1 MSLPSQ
7 DEGSPSVERAS
18 LARPEGSPN
27 RNAGNA
33 GSERERREREG
44 STAAQLRLLVHG
56 STGRL
61 GKVIVEVGQTQ
72 ADLTIKG
79 ATRQDPV
86 DKLILSADVVID
98 VTAPVATITVA
109 RLCSENR
116 TPLIVGTTG
125 HTPEQIEA
133 LRLVSKSCPVLLAP
147 NFSLGVNLLFWMAE
161 TAAAKLGKDFDVE
174 IVELHH
180 RLKKDAPSGTA
191 KRLAELIAAA
201 RALTYEKNARHGRE
215 GLVGERPD
223 DEIGVHAVRGG
234 DIIGE
239 HTVLFA
245 GLGER
250 LELTH
255 KASSRETFARGAIQ
269 AARWI
274 VGRSPGLY
282 EMRDVLGLGAGAR
295 S

>member
-1 MSLPSQ
+1 MSQPSEGGASGRT
-7 DEGSPSVERAS
+7 EGSPPAKF
-18 LARPEGSPN
+18 
-27 RNAGNA
+27 
-33 GSERERREREG
+33 
-44 STAAQLRLLVHG
+44 RLLVHG
-56 STGRL
+56 SSGRL
-61 GKVIVEVGQTQ
+61 GKVIVEVAKFQP
-72 ADLTIKG
+72 DLAIKG

-86 DKLILSADVVID
+86 DKLVGLADVVID
-98 VTAPVATITVA
+98 VTAPAATMAVA
-109 RLCSENR
+109 RLCSENQK
-116 TPLIVGTTG
+116 PLVVGTTG
-125 HTPEQIEA
+125 HHQEQIEA
-133 LRLVSKSCPVLLAP
+133 LRSVSQRCPVLLAP

-161 TAAAKLGKDFDVE
+161 TAGAKLGKDFDVE

-201 RALTYEKNARHGRE
+201 RQLNYEQNARHGRE
-215 GLVGERPD
+215 GLVGERPVH
-223 DEIGVHAVRGG
+223 EIGVHAVRGG
-234 DIIGE
+234 DIVGE

-250 LELTH
+250 IELTH

-282 EMRDVLGLGAGAR
+282 EMRDVLGLGDR
-295 S
+295 

>member
-1 MSLPSQ
+1 MSLSS
-7 DEGSPSVERAS
+7 DGSPAS
-18 LARPEGSPN
+18 GNAV
-27 RNAGNA
+27 NAGNDMGA
-33 GSERERREREG
+33 PPVE
-44 STAAQLRLLVHG
+44 LRLLVHG
-56 STGRL
+56 ASGRL
-61 GKVIVEVGQTQ
+61 GKVIVEIVQSQ
-72 ADLTIKG
+72 PDLAVKG
-79 ATRQDPV
+79 ATRQDPI
-86 DKLILSADVVID
+86 DKLIISADVVID
-98 VTAPVATITVA
+98 VSAPSATTAVA
-109 RLCSENR
+109 RLCSENQ
-116 TPLIVGTTG
+116 TPLVVGTTG
-125 HTPEQIEA
+125 HTQDQIEA
-133 LRLVSKSCPVLLAP
+133 LRLVSQKCPVLLAP

-201 RALTYEKNARHGRE
+201 RRLTYEKNTRHGRE
-215 GLVGERPD
+215 GLVGERPV

-255 KASSRETFARGAIQ
+255 EASSRETFARGAIQ

-282 EMRDVLGLGAGAR
+282 EMRDVLGLREGAR

>member
-1 MSLPSQ
+1 MSQPAQ
-7 DEGSPSVERAS
+7 GSPPVERAS
-18 LARPEGSPN
+18 VARPKGSA
-27 RNAGNA
+27 RA
-33 GSERERREREG
+33 E
-44 STAAQLRLLVHG
+44 LRLLVHG
-56 STGRL
+56 AAGRL
-61 GKVIVEVGQTQ
+61 GKVIVEVAESQ
-72 ADLTIKG
+72 ADLAAKG
-79 ATRQDPV
+79 ATREDPV
-86 DKLILSADVVID
+86 DKLIMSADVVID
-98 VTAPVATITVA
+98 VTAPGATVTVA
-109 RLCSENR
+109 RLCSENQ
-116 TPLIVGTTG
+116 TPLVVGTTG
-125 HTPEQIEA
+125 HTEEQIET
-133 LRLVSKSCPVLLAP
+133 LRLVSQRCPVLLAP
-147 NFSLGVNLLFWMAE
+147 NFSLGINLLFWMAE
-161 TAAAKLGKDFDVE
+161 TAAARLGKDFDVE

-201 RALTYEKNARHGRE
+201 RQLSYQKNTRHGRE
-215 GLVGERPD
+215 GLVGERPA

-255 KASSRETFARGAIQ
+255 KAASRETFARGAIQ

-282 EMRDVLGLGAGAR
+282 EMRDVLDLG
-295 S
+295 SS

>member
-1 MSLPSQ
+1 MSLPS
-7 DEGSPSVERAS
+7 EGAGSPPGERAF
-18 LARPEGSPN
+18 LRPRDEPT
-27 RNAGNA
+27 
-33 GSERERREREG
+33 G
-44 STAAQLRLLVHG
+44 STLAQLRLLVHG
-56 STGRL
+56 ATGRL
-61 GKVIVEVGQTQ
+61 GKVIVEVAQSQ
-72 ADLTIKG
+72 RDLAVKG

-86 DKLILSADVVID
+86 DKLIGSADVVID
-98 VTAPVATITVA
+98 VTGPAATITVA
-109 RLCSENR
+109 RLCSENQ
-116 TPLIVGTTG
+116 TPLVVGTTG
-125 HTPEQIEA
+125 HNQEQIEA
-133 LRLVSKSCPVLLAP
+133 LRLVSRRCPVLLAP

-201 RALTYEKNARHGRE
+201 RQLSYDKNARHGRE
-215 GLVGERPD
+215 GLVGERPV

-234 DIIGE
+234 DIVGE

-250 LELTH
+250 IELTH

-274 VGRSPGLY
+274 VGRNPGLY
-282 EMRDVLGLGAGAR
+282 EMRDVLGLGEA
-295 S
+295 

>member
-1 MSLPSQ
+1 MTP
-7 DEGSPSVERAS
+7 VERAS
-18 LARPEGSPN
+18 LAGPEESP
-27 RNAGNA
+27 AV
-33 GSERERREREG
+33 E
-44 STAAQLRLLVHG
+44 LRLLVHG
-56 STGRL
+56 AGGRL
-61 GKVIVEVGQTQ
+61 GKVILEVAQSQ
-72 ADLTIKG
+72 ADLAVKG
-79 ATRQDPV
+79 ATRSDPV
-86 DKLILSADVVID
+86 DKLIMSADVVID
-98 VTAPVATITVA
+98 VTTPAATIAVA
-109 RLCSENR
+109 RLCSKNQ
-116 TPLIVGTTG
+116 TPLVVGTTG
-125 HTPEQIEA
+125 HTQEQCEA
-133 LRLVSKSCPVLLAP
+133 LRLVSQSCPVLVAP

-201 RALTYEKNARHGRE
+201 RQLSYEKNTRHGRE
-215 GLVGERPD
+215 GIVGERPV

-255 KASSRETFARGAIQ
+255 KASSRDTFACGAIQ

-274 VGRSPGLY
+274 VGRDPGMY
-282 EMRDVLGLGAGAR
+282 DMQDVLGLGAT

>member
-1 MSLPSQ
+1 MTPM
-7 DEGSPSVERAS
+7 ERAS
-18 LARPEGSPN
+18 LLSSEALAKEDARPDGAPSAE
-27 RNAGNA
+27 
-33 GSERERREREG
+33 
-44 STAAQLRLLVHG
+44 LRLLVHG
-56 STGRL
+56 ATGRL
-61 GKVIVEVGQTQ
+61 GKLILEVAQSQ
-72 ADLTIKG
+72 ADLVVKG

-86 DKLILSADVVID
+86 DKLVSSADVVID
-98 VTAPVATITVA
+98 VSAPTATIAVA
-109 RLCSENR
+109 RLCSENQK
-116 TPLIVGTTG
+116 PLVVGTTG
-125 HTPEQIEA
+125 HAQEQIEA
-133 LRLVSKSCPVLLAP
+133 LRLVSQRCPVLLAP

-161 TAAAKLGKDFDVE
+161 TVAATLGKDFDVE

-191 KRLAELIAAA
+191 KKLAELIAVA
-201 RALTYEKNARHGRE
+201 RQLSYEKNARHGRE
-215 GLVGERPD
+215 GLVGERPV
-223 DEIGVHAVRGG
+223 DEIGLHAVRGG

-255 KASSRETFARGAIQ
+255 KASNRETFARGAIQ

-282 EMRDVLGLGAGAR
+282 EMRDVLGIGAR
-295 S
+295 I

>member
-1 MSLPSQ
+1 MSQPTKGDRSART
-7 DEGSPSVERAS
+7 EGVPPAKF
-18 LARPEGSPN
+18 
-27 RNAGNA
+27 
-33 GSERERREREG
+33 
-44 STAAQLRLLVHG
+44 RLLVHG

-61 GKVIVEVGQTQ
+61 GKAIVEVAQSQ
-72 ADLTIKG
+72 PDLAIKG

-86 DKLILSADVVID
+86 DKLIGSADVVID
-98 VTAPVATITVA
+98 VTTPAGTMAVAG
-109 RLCSENR
+109 LCSENPA
-116 TPLIVGTTG
+116 PLVVGTTG
-125 HTPEQIEA
+125 HNQEQIEA
-133 LRLVSKSCPVLLAP
+133 LHLVSQRCPVLLAP

-161 TAAAKLGKDFDVE
+161 TVAAKLGKDFDVE

-191 KRLAELIAAA
+191 KRLAELVAAA
-201 RALTYEKNARHGRE
+201 RRLTYEKNARHGRE
-215 GLVGERPD
+215 GLVGERPV

-250 LELTH
+250 IELTH

-282 EMRDVLGLGAGAR
+282 EMRDVLGLGAR

>member
-1 MSLPSQ
+1 MTPVERVSLPSGATGARPK
-7 DEGSPSVERAS
+7 ESPSVE
-18 LARPEGSPN
+18 
-27 RNAGNA
+27 
-33 GSERERREREG
+33 
-44 STAAQLRLLVHG
+44 LRLLVHG
-56 STGRL
+56 AGGRL
-61 GKVIVEVGQTQ
+61 GKVILEVAQSQ
-72 ADLTIKG
+72 ADLAVKG
-79 ATRQDPV
+79 ATRPDPI
-86 DKLILSADVVID
+86 DKLIMSADVVID
-98 VTAPVATITVA
+98 ITTPAATIAVA

-116 TPLIVGTTG
+116 TPLVVGTTG
-125 HTPEQIEA
+125 HTQEQFEA
-133 LRLVSKSCPVLLAP
+133 LRLVSQSCPVLVAP

-191 KRLAELIAAA
+191 KRLADLIAAA
-201 RALTYEKNARHGRE
+201 RQLSYEKNTRHGRE
-215 GLVGERPD
+215 GMVGERPS

-250 LELTH
+250 IELTH
-255 KASSRETFARGAIQ
+255 RASSRETFARGAIQ

-274 VGRSPGLY
+274 VGQDPGMY
-282 EMRDVLGLGAGAR
+282 DMQDVLGLGARR
-295 S
+295 SEK

>member
-1 MSLPSQ
+1 MTPI
-7 DEGSPSVERAS
+7 ERAS
-18 LARPEGSPN
+18 LARPEGAPS
-27 RNAGNA
+27 A
-33 GSERERREREG
+33 E
-44 STAAQLRLLVHG
+44 LRLLVHG
-56 STGRL
+56 AAGRL
-61 GKVIVEVGQTQ
+61 GKLIVEVAQSQ
-72 ADLTIKG
+72 ADLAVKG
-79 ATRQDPV
+79 ATRLDPV
-86 DKLILSADVVID
+86 DKLVSSADVVID
-98 VTAPVATITVA
+98 VSAPTATTAVA
-109 RLCSENR
+109 RLCSENQK
-116 TPLIVGTTG
+116 PLVVGTTG
-125 HTPEQIEA
+125 HAQEQIDA
-133 LRLVSKSCPVLLAP
+133 LRLVSQRCPVLLAP

-161 TAAAKLGKDFDVE
+161 TVAATLGEDFDVE

-191 KRLAELIAAA
+191 KKLAELIAVA
-201 RALTYEKNARHGRE
+201 RQLSYEKNTRHGRE
-215 GLVGERPD
+215 GLVGERPV

-274 VGRSPGLY
+274 VGRSPGFY
-282 EMRDVLGLGAGAR
+282 EMRDVLGLGKEVGIQGIQGVQGSYDLSA
-295 S
+295 

>member
-1 MSLPSQ
+1 MSQPSKG
-7 DEGSPSVERAS
+7 DTSGRAEGSPPAKFS
-18 LARPEGSPN
+18 
-27 RNAGNA
+27 
-33 GSERERREREG
+33 
-44 STAAQLRLLVHG
+44 LLVHG

-61 GKVIVEVGQTQ
+61 GKIIVEVAQSQ
-72 ADLTIKG
+72 PDLAIQGT
-79 ATRQDPV
+79 TRQDPV
-86 DKLILSADVVID
+86 DKLIGSADDVID
-98 VTAPVATITVA
+98 VTAPTATLAVAG
-109 RLCSENR
+109 LCSENQ
-116 TPLIVGTTG
+116 TALVVGATG
-125 HTPEQIEA
+125 HNQEQIEA
-133 LRLVSKSCPVLLAP
+133 LRLVSQRCPVLLAP

-191 KRLAELIAAA
+191 KRLVELIAAA
-201 RALTYEKNARHGRE
+201 RQLTYEKNARHGRE
-215 GLVGERPD
+215 GLVGERPV

-239 HTVLFA
+239 HIVLFS

-250 LELTH
+250 IELTH

-282 EMRDVLGLGAGAR
+282 EMRDVLGIGAR

>member
-1 MSLPSQ
+1 MSLPS
-7 DEGSPSVERAS
+7 EG
-18 LARPEGSPN
+18 
-27 RNAGNA
+27 A
-33 GSERERREREG
+33 GSSPVEHEPAG
-44 STAAQLRLLVHG
+44 STPAQLRLLVHG
-56 STGRL
+56 ATGRL
-61 GKVIVEVGQTQ
+61 GKAIVEVAQSQG
-72 ADLTIKG
+72 DLAIKG

-86 DKLILSADVVID
+86 DKLIGSADVVID
-98 VTAPVATITVA
+98 VTAPAATITVA
-109 RLCSENR
+109 RLCSESQ
-116 TPLIVGTTG
+116 TPLVVGTTG
-125 HTPEQIEA
+125 HNQEQIET
-133 LRLVSKSCPVLLAP
+133 LRLVSQKCPVLLAP

-191 KRLAELIAAA
+191 KRVAELIAAA
-201 RALTYEKNARHGRE
+201 RQSSYEKNTRHGRE
-215 GLVGERPD
+215 GLVGERPA

-250 LELTH
+250 IELTH

-274 VGRSPGLY
+274 VGRTPGLY
-282 EMRDVLGLGAGAR
+282 EMRDVLGLKEGAR

>member
-1 MSLPSQ
+1 MSPPSQ
-7 DEGSPSVERAS
+7 GPGAPAVERGS
-18 LARPEGSPN
+18 LAVP
-27 RNAGNA
+27 A
-33 GSERERREREG
+33 GS
-44 STAAQLRLLVHG
+44 TPAQLRLLVHG
-56 STGRL
+56 ANGRL
-61 GKVIVEVGQTQ
+61 GKVIVEVAQSQG
-72 ADLTIKG
+72 DLVVKS

-86 DKLILSADVVID
+86 DKLIGSADVVID
-98 VTAPVATITVA
+98 VTAPAATIAVA
-109 RLCSENR
+109 RLCSENQ
-116 TPLIVGTTG
+116 TPLVIGTTG
-125 HTPEQIEA
+125 HGQEQIEA
-133 LRLVSKSCPVLLAP
+133 LRLVSQKCPVLLAS

-180 RLKKDAPSGTA
+180 RLKKDSPSGTA
-191 KRLAELIAAA
+191 KRLAEHIAAA
-201 RALTYEKNARHGRE
+201 RQLSYEKNARHGRE
-215 GLVGERPD
+215 GLVGERPV
-223 DEIGVHAVRGG
+223 DEIGIHAVRGG

-250 LELTH
+250 IELTH

-282 EMRDVLGLGAGAR
+282 EMRDVLGLGAT
-295 S
+295 SYE

>member
-1 MSLPSQ
+1 MTP
-7 DEGSPSVERAS
+7 VERAS
-18 LARPEGSPN
+18 LPPPLRSGATGARPKES
-27 RNAGNA
+27 AV
-33 GSERERREREG
+33 E
-44 STAAQLRLLVHG
+44 LRLLVHG
-56 STGRL
+56 AAGRL
-61 GKVIVEVGQTQ
+61 GKVILEVAQSQ
-72 ADLTIKG
+72 ADLAVKG
-79 ATRQDPV
+79 ATRSDPI
-86 DKLILSADVVID
+86 DRLIMAADVVID
-98 VTAPVATITVA
+98 VTTPAATIAVA
-109 RLCSENR
+109 RLCSESR
-116 TPLIVGTTG
+116 TPLVLGTTG
-125 HTPEQIEA
+125 HTHEQFEA
-133 LRLVSKSCPVLLAP
+133 LRLVSQSCPVLVAP

-201 RALTYEKNARHGRE
+201 RRLSYEKNIRHGRE
-215 GLVGERPD
+215 GMVGERPS
-223 DEIGVHAVRGG
+223 DEIGVHAIRGG

-255 KASSRETFARGAIQ
+255 KASCRDTFARGAIQ

-274 VGRSPGLY
+274 VGRDPGMY
-282 EMRDVLGLGAGAR
+282 DMQDVLGLGAGR
-295 S
+295 SER

>member
-1 MSLPSQ
+1 MSQPTKGDTSART
-7 DEGSPSVERAS
+7 EGAPPVKF
-18 LARPEGSPN
+18 
-27 RNAGNA
+27 
-33 GSERERREREG
+33 
-44 STAAQLRLLVHG
+44 RLLVHG

-61 GKVIVEVGQTQ
+61 GKVIVEVAHSQP
-72 ADLTIKG
+72 DLVIKG

-86 DKLILSADVVID
+86 EKLIGSADVVID
-98 VTAPVATITVA
+98 VTTPAATMAVAG
-109 RLCSENR
+109 LCSENP
-116 TPLIVGTTG
+116 TPLVVGTTG
-125 HTPEQIEA
+125 HNQEQIEA
-133 LRLVSKSCPVLLAP
+133 LRLVSQRCPVLLAP

-161 TAAAKLGKDFDVE
+161 TVAAKLGKDFDVE

-191 KRLAELIAAA
+191 KRLAELVAAA
-201 RALTYEKNARHGRE
+201 RQLSYEKNARHGRE
-215 GLVGERPD
+215 GLVGERPV

-250 LELTH
+250 IELTH
-255 KASSRETFARGAIQ
+255 RASSRETFARGAIQ

-282 EMRDVLGLGAGAR
+282 EMRDVLGLGAR

>member
-1 MSLPSQ
+1 MSQPSQ
-7 DEGSPSVERAS
+7 GGGSPPEGSPTVEGAS
-18 LARPEGSPN
+18 LARPKGSPPP
-27 RNAGNA
+27 A
-33 GSERERREREG
+33 
-44 STAAQLRLLVHG
+44 LRLLVHG
-56 STGRL
+56 ASGRL
-61 GKVIVEVGQTQ
+61 GKVIVEIAEGQP
-72 ADLTIKG
+72 DLAVKG
-79 ATRQDPV
+79 ATREDPV
-86 DKLILSADVVID
+86 DKLIMSADVVID
-98 VTAPVATITVA
+98 VTSPAATIAVA
-109 RLCSENR
+109 RLCSENQ

-125 HTPEQIEA
+125 HTQEQIEA
-133 LRLVSKSCPVLLAP
+133 LHLVSQRCPVLLAP

-161 TAAAKLGKDFDVE
+161 TAAAKLGQDFDVE
-174 IVELHH
+174 IVESHH

-201 RALTYEKNARHGRE
+201 RHLSYEKNTRHGRE
-215 GLVGERPD
+215 GLVGQRPV
-223 DEIGVHAVRGG
+223 DEIGIHAVRGG

-250 LELTH
+250 FELTH

-274 VGRSPGLY
+274 AGRSPGLY
-282 EMRDVLGLGAGAR
+282 EMRDVLGLGAR

>member
-1 MSLPSQ
+1 M
-7 DEGSPSVERAS
+7 E
-18 LARPEGSPN
+18 
-27 RNAGNA
+27 
-33 GSERERREREG
+33 
-44 STAAQLRLLVHG
+44 LRLLVHG
-56 STGRL
+56 AGGRL
-61 GKVIVEVGQTQ
+61 GKAIVDVVQSQ
-72 ADLTIKG
+72 ADLAVKG
-79 ATRQDPV
+79 ATRADPV
-86 DKLILSADVVID
+86 DKLIMSADVVID
-98 VTAPVATITVA
+98 VTAPAATIAVA

-116 TPLIVGTTG
+116 IPLVVGTTG
-125 HTPEQIEA
+125 HNQEQFEA
-133 LRLVSKSCPVLLAP
+133 LRLVSERCPVLVAP

-201 RALTYEKNARHGRE
+201 RQLTYENNTRHGRE
-215 GLVGERPD
+215 GIVGERPP

-239 HTVLFA
+239 HIVLFA

-250 LELTH
+250 FELTH
-255 KASSRETFARGAIQ
+255 RASSRETFARGAIQ

-282 EMRDVLGLGAGAR
+282 EMRDVLGLGDR
-295 S
+295 

>member
-1 MSLPSQ
+1 MSLPS
-7 DEGSPSVERAS
+7 EGAGSSPVDRAS
-18 LARPEGSPN
+18 LARPL
-27 RNAGNA
+27 
-33 GSERERREREG
+33 G
-44 STAAQLRLLVHG
+44 STPAQLRLLVHG
-56 STGRL
+56 ATGRL
-61 GKVIVEVGQTQ
+61 GKVILEVAQSEG
-72 ADLTIKG
+72 DLLVKG

-86 DKLILSADVVID
+86 DKLIGSADVVID
-98 VTAPVATITVA
+98 VTAPAATIAVA
-109 RLCSENR
+109 RLCSENQ
-116 TPLIVGTTG
+116 TPLVVGTTG
-125 HTPEQIEA
+125 HNPAQIEA
-133 LRLVSKSCPVLLAP
+133 LVSQKCPVLLAP
-147 NFSLGVNLLFWMAE
+147 NFSLGVNLLFWLAE

-191 KRLAELIAAA
+191 KRLAELIAVA
-201 RALTYEKNARHGRE
+201 RQLSYETNARHGRK
-215 GLVGERPD
+215 GLVGERPV

-250 LELTH
+250 IELTH
-255 KASSRETFARGAIQ
+255 KASSRETFARGAIK

-274 VGRSPGLY
+274 AGRSPGLY
-282 EMRDVLGLGAGAR
+282 EMRDVLGLREGAG

>member
-1 MSLPSQ
+1 MSRPSKG
-7 DEGSPSVERAS
+7 DTSPRTEGSPPAKF
-18 LARPEGSPN
+18 
-27 RNAGNA
+27 
-33 GSERERREREG
+33 
-44 STAAQLRLLVHG
+44 RLLVHG

-61 GKVIVEVGQTQ
+61 GKVIVEVAQSQ
-72 ADLTIKG
+72 PDLAIKG

-86 DKLILSADVVID
+86 DKMIESADVVID
-98 VTAPVATITVA
+98 VSAPAATMAVA
-109 RLCSENR
+109 RLCSENP
-116 TPLIVGTTG
+116 TPLVVGTTG
-125 HTPEQIEA
+125 HNQEQIEA
-133 LRLVSKSCPVLLAP
+133 LQLVSQKCPVLLAP

-174 IVELHH
+174 IVEVHH

-201 RALTYEKNARHGRE
+201 RRLTYEKNARHGRE
-215 GLVGERPD
+215 GIVGERPV

-250 LELTH
+250 IELTH

-274 VGRSPGLY
+274 VGCSPGLY
-282 EMRDVLGLGAGAR
+282 EMRDVLGLGAR

>member
-1 MSLPSQ
+1 MTP
-7 DEGSPSVERAS
+7 VERAS
-18 LARPEGSPN
+18 LARPKESAP
-27 RNAGNA
+27 A
-33 GSERERREREG
+33 E
-44 STAAQLRLLVHG
+44 LRLLVHG
-56 STGRL
+56 AGGRL
-61 GKVIVEVGQTQ
+61 GKVIVEVARSQ
-72 ADLTIKG
+72 ADLAVKG
-79 ATRQDPV
+79 ATREDPV
-86 DKLILSADVVID
+86 DKLIMSADAVID
-98 VTAPVATITVA
+98 VTAPAATVIVA

-116 TPLIVGTTG
+116 TSLVVGTTG
-125 HTPEQIEA
+125 HTQEQIEA
-133 LRLVSKSCPVLLAP
+133 LHVVSQRCPVLLAP

-191 KRLAELIAAA
+191 KRLAELVAAA
-201 RALTYEKNARHGRE
+201 RQLSYEKNARHGRE
-215 GLVGERPD
+215 GSVGERLA

-255 KASSRETFARGAIQ
+255 KASSREIFARGAIQ

-282 EMRDVLGLGAGAR
+282 EMRDVLGLGKA
-295 S
+295 

>member
-1 MSLPSQ
+1 MIQASEA
-7 DEGSPSVERAS
+7 DRSPAERAS
-18 LARPEGSPN
+18 LLSSEALAKGDARRKGSP
-27 RNAGNA
+27 
-33 GSERERREREG
+33 
-44 STAAQLRLLVHG
+44 TAELRLLVHG
-56 STGRL
+56 AAGRL
-61 GKVIVEVGQTQ
+61 GKAIIEVAQTQ
-72 ADLTIKG
+72 PELAVKG
-79 ATRQDPV
+79 ATREDPV
-86 DKLILSADVVID
+86 DKLIMSADVVID
-98 VTAPVATITVA
+98 VTAPVATVAVA

-125 HTPEQIEA
+125 HTAEQIET
-133 LRLVSKSCPVLLAP
+133 LRLASQSCPVLVAP

-161 TAAAKLGKDFDVE
+161 TVAAKLGKDFDAE

-201 RALTYEKNARHGRE
+201 RQLSYDQHTRHGRE
-215 GLVGERPD
+215 GLVGQRPT

-239 HTVLFA
+239 HTVFFA

-255 KASSRETFARGAIQ
+255 RASSRETFARGAVQ
-269 AARWI
+269 AAKWI
-274 VGRSPGLY
+274 VGQSQGLY
-282 EMRDVLGLGAGAR
+282 EMRDVLGLR

>member
-1 MSLPSQ
+1 MTPAERAVPPPR
-7 DEGSPSVERAS
+7 DEAEGSAPAE
-18 LARPEGSPN
+18 
-27 RNAGNA
+27 
-33 GSERERREREG
+33 
-44 STAAQLRLLVHG
+44 LRLLVHG
-56 STGRL
+56 AAGRL
-61 GKVIVEVGQTQ
+61 GKMIVEVAKSQ
-72 ADLTIKG
+72 ADLAAKG
-79 ATRQDPV
+79 VTREDPI
-86 DKLILSADVVID
+86 DKVVSSADVVID
-98 VTAPVATITVA
+98 VSAPAATIAVA
-109 RLCSENR
+109 RLCAENQK
-116 TPLIVGTTG
+116 PLVVGTTG
-125 HTPEQIEA
+125 HTQEQIDA
-133 LRLVSKSCPVLLAP
+133 LRRVSQRCPVLLAP
-147 NFSLGVNLLFWMAE
+147 NFSLGVNLLFWMTE
-161 TAAAKLGKDFDVE
+161 TVAAKLGKDFDVE

-191 KRLAELIAAA
+191 KRLAELIAEA
-201 RALTYEKNARHGRE
+201 RQLKYEQNARHGRE
-215 GLVGERPD
+215 GLVGERPV

-274 VGRSPGLY
+274 IGRRPGLY
-282 EMRDVLGLGAGAR
+282 EMRDVLGLGAK

>member
-1 MSLPSQ
+1 MIQPSEG
-7 DEGSPSVERAS
+7 DTSGRAEGSPPAK
-18 LARPEGSPN
+18 
-27 RNAGNA
+27 
-33 GSERERREREG
+33 
-44 STAAQLRLLVHG
+44 LRVLVHG
-56 STGRL
+56 ATGRL
-61 GKVIVEVGQTQ
+61 GKVIVEVAQSQ
-72 ADLTIKG
+72 ADLAIKG

-86 DKLILSADVVID
+86 DKLIGSADVVID
-98 VTAPVATITVA
+98 VTTPAATIAVA
-109 RLCSENR
+109 RLCSENQ
-116 TPLIVGTTG
+116 TPLVVGTTG
-125 HTPEQIEA
+125 HNQEQIEA
-133 LRLVSKSCPVLLAP
+133 LQLVSQRCPVLLAP

-201 RALTYEKNARHGRE
+201 RQLTYETNTRHGRE
-215 GLVGERPD
+215 GLVGERPV

-250 LELTH
+250 IELTH

-274 VGRSPGLY
+274 FGRSPGLY
-282 EMRDVLGLGAGAR
+282 EMRDVLGVREA
-295 S
+295 

>member
-1 MSLPSQ
+1 MSQLAQ
-7 DEGSPSVERAS
+7 GEGSPSAE
-18 LARPEGSPN
+18 
-27 RNAGNA
+27 
-33 GSERERREREG
+33 
-44 STAAQLRLLVHG
+44 LRLLVHG
-56 STGRL
+56 AAGRL
-61 GKVIVEVGQTQ
+61 GKMIVEVAQSQ
-72 ADLTIKG
+72 ADLAVKG

-86 DKLILSADVVID
+86 DKLVSSADGVMD
-98 VTAPVATITVA
+98 VSAPPATIAIA
-109 RLCSENR
+109 RLCSENQK
-116 TPLIVGTTG
+116 PLVVGTTG
-125 HTPEQIEA
+125 HTQEQIDA
-133 LRLVSKSCPVLLAP
+133 LRRVSQRCPVLLAP

-161 TAAAKLGKDFDVE
+161 TVAAKLGKDFDVE

-201 RALTYEKNARHGRE
+201 RQLTYEKSARHGRE
-215 GLVGERPD
+215 GLVGERPG
-223 DEIGVHAVRGG
+223 DEIGGHSRRGG
-234 DIIGE
+234 GIMGE

-274 VGRSPGLY
+274 VGRSPGVY
-282 EMRDVLGLGAGAR
+282 EMRDVLGLTVAE
-295 S
+295 SV

>member
-1 MSLPSQ
+1 MSQPTKGDTSART
-7 DEGSPSVERAS
+7 EGAPPAKF
-18 LARPEGSPN
+18 
-27 RNAGNA
+27 
-33 GSERERREREG
+33 
-44 STAAQLRLLVHG
+44 RLLVHG
-56 STGRL
+56 SIGRL
-61 GKVIVEVGQTQ
+61 GKVIVEVALSQP
-72 ADLTIKG
+72 DLAIKG

-86 DKLILSADVVID
+86 EKLIGSADVVID
-98 VTAPVATITVA
+98 VTTPAATMAVA
-109 RLCSENR
+109 RLCSENP
-116 TPLIVGTTG
+116 TPLVVGTTG
-125 HTPEQIEA
+125 HNQEQIEA
-133 LRLVSKSCPVLLAP
+133 LRLVSKRCPVLLAP

-201 RALTYEKNARHGRE
+201 RQLTYEKNARHGRE
-215 GLVGERPD
+215 GLVGERPV

-250 LELTH
+250 IELTH
-255 KASSRETFARGAIQ
+255 RASSRETFARGAIQ

-282 EMRDVLGLGAGAR
+282 EMRDVLGLGKA
-295 S
+295 

>member
-1 MSLPSQ
+1 
-7 DEGSPSVERAS
+7 
-18 LARPEGSPN
+18 
-27 RNAGNA
+27 
-33 GSERERREREG
+33 
-44 STAAQLRLLVHG
+44 
-56 STGRL
+56 
-61 GKVIVEVGQTQ
+61 VIVEVAQFQ
-72 ADLTIKG
+72 PDLAIQG

-86 DKLILSADVVID
+86 DKLIGAADVVID
-98 VTAPVATITVA
+98 VTAPAATIAVA
-109 RLCSENR
+109 RLCSENL
-116 TPLIVGTTG
+116 TPLVVGTTG
-125 HTPEQIEA
+125 HNQEQIEA
-133 LRLVSKSCPVLLAP
+133 LRLASQRCPVLLAP

-201 RALTYEKNARHGRE
+201 RQLSYAKNARHGRE
-215 GLVGERPD
+215 GLVGERPV

-250 LELTH
+250 IELTH

-282 EMRDVLGLGAGAR
+282 EMRDVLGLGTEI
-295 S
+295 